1 MFKKKNVLVIGDI
14 MLDKYSH
21 GVVNRISPE
30 APVPIVDIKKT
41 VFKPGGASNVA
52 QNLSALG
59 MNVSLLGITGDDP
72 ELKELIKVM
81 RHTNIKFDPVKDLSI
96 RTTLK
101 SRIIGNDQ
109 HLMRLD
115 HEDKNK
121 SNMHDSLFKKINK
134 YVKSSDLIVISDYDK
149 GVIKPLANKIIELAN
164 EYNIKVIIDPKG
176 TDYSIYNGAYLV
188 KPNELEFE
196 TIVGKPKNK
205 SDMIKKGKELKNS
218 LNLDALLL
226 TLGKNGMVLFDKKS
240 VITFATS
247 QKEVYDVT
255 GAGDTVISVLAAS
268 LSSNKTLKKSCELA
282 NIAAGLSIQHLGTV
296 SVSKSDLSNAIR
308 KL

>member
-1 MFKKKNVLVIGDI
+1 MFKKKNILVVGDI

-21 GVVNRISPE
+21 GNVSRISPE

-41 VFKPGGASNVA
+41 IYKPGGASNVA

-59 MNVSLLGITGDDP
+59 MNVTLLGITGDDP
-72 ELKELIKVM
+72 ELKELIKVI
-81 RHTNIKFDPVKDLSI
+81 RHTNIRFDPVKDISI

-121 SNMHDSLFKKINK
+121 SSMHNSLLNK
-134 YVKSSDLIVISDYDK
+134 LIKYIDNTDLIVLSDYDK
-149 GVIKPLANKIIELAN
+149 GAIKPIAKKIINLAN
-164 EYNIKVIIDPKG
+164 ENNIKVIIDPKG
-176 TDYSIYNGAYLV
+176 LDYSIYKGAFLV

-196 TIVGKPKNK
+196 TIVGKPKNNK
-205 SDMIKKGKELKNS
+205 DMIQKGRELKDS
-218 LNLDALLL
+218 LNLNALLL
-226 TLGKNGMVLFDKKS
+226 TLGKNGMMLFDKKT
-240 VITFATS
+240 VITFPTS

-296 SVSKSDLSNAIR
+296 SVSKSDLNNAIK

>member
-1 MFKKKNVLVIGDI
+1 MFKKKNILVVGDI

-21 GVVNRISPE
+21 GSVSRMSPE
-30 APVPIVDIKKT
+30 APVPVVDINKIIY
-41 VFKPGGASNVA
+41 KPGGASNVA
-52 QNLSALG
+52 KNLSALG
-59 MNVSLLGITGDDP
+59 MNVTLLGITGDDP
-72 ELKELIKVM
+72 ELKELIKVL
-81 RHTNIKFDPVKDLSI
+81 RHTDIKFDPVKDITI

-121 SNMHDSLFKKINK
+121 SKMHNDLLKKITK
-134 YVKSSDLIVISDYDK
+134 HIKHTDLIILSDYDK
-149 GVIKPLANKIIELAN
+149 GVIKPIATEIIDIANSNKI
-164 EYNIKVIIDPKG
+164 KVLVDPKG
-176 TDYSIYNGAYLV
+176 SDFSVYKNSFLV
-188 KPNELEFE
+188 KPNELEFSL
-196 TIVGKPKNK
+196 IVGESKNRNQ
-205 SDMIKKGKELKNS
+205 MIAKGKKLKQE
-218 LNLDALLL
+218 LNLKALLL
-226 TLGKNGMVLFDKKS
+226 TLGKNGMLLFENNS
-240 VITFATS
+240 VISFPTS

-296 SVSKSDLSNAIR
+296 SISTSNINNAI
-308 KL
+308 KKS

>member
-1 MFKKKNVLVIGDI
+1 MFKKKNILVVGDI

-21 GVVNRISPE
+21 GIVNRISPE

-72 ELKELIKVM
+72 ELKELIKVL
-81 RHTNIKFDPVKDLSI
+81 RHTSTLKFDPVKDLSI

-121 SNMHDSLFKKINK
+121 SNMHDSLYKK
-134 YVKSSDLIVISDYDK
+134 D
-149 GVIKPLANKIIELAN
+149 
-164 EYNIKVIIDPKG
+164 
-176 TDYSIYNGAYLV
+176 
-188 KPNELEFE
+188 
-196 TIVGKPKNK
+196 
-205 SDMIKKGKELKNS
+205 
-218 LNLDALLL
+218 
-226 TLGKNGMVLFDKKS
+226 
-240 VITFATS
+240 
-247 QKEVYDVT
+247 
-255 GAGDTVISVLAAS
+255 
-268 LSSNKTLKKSCELA
+268 C
-282 NIAAGLSIQHLGTV
+282 
-296 SVSKSDLSNAIR
+296 
-308 KL
+308 

>member
-1 MFKKKNVLVIGDI
+1 MFKKKNILVVGDI

-21 GVVNRISPE
+21 GIVNRISPE

-41 VFKPGGASNVA
+41 IFKPGGASNVA

-59 MNVSLLGITGDDP
+59 MDVSLLGITGDDP
-72 ELKELIKVM
+72 ELKELIKVL
-81 RHTNIKFDPVKDLSI
+81 RHTSIKFDPVKDLSI

-121 SNMHDSLFKKINK
+121 SNMHDSLYKKVVK
-134 YVKSSDLIVISDYDK
+134 YAQDSDLIVISDYDK
-149 GVIKPLANKIIELAN
+149 GAIKPIASRIINYAN
-164 EYNIKVIIDPKG
+164 EKKIRVIIDPKG
-176 TDYSIYNGAYLV
+176 SDYSMYAGAYLV

-196 TIVGKPKNK
+196 IIAGKPKNK
-205 SDMIKKGKELKNS
+205 QDMVKRGKKLKES

-226 TLGKNGMVLFDKKS
+226 TLGKNGMMLFHKKS
-240 VITFATS
+240 VISFATS

-282 NIAAGLSIQHLGTV
+282 NVAAGLSIQHLGTV
-296 SVSKSDLSNAIR
+296 SVSKSDLNNAIK

>member
-1 MFKKKNVLVIGDI
+1 MFKKKNILVVGDI

-21 GVVNRISPE
+21 GNVSRISPE

-41 VFKPGGASNVA
+41 IYKPGGASNVA

-59 MNVSLLGITGDDP
+59 MNVTLLGITGDDP
-72 ELKELIKVM
+72 ELKELIKVI
-81 RHTNIKFDPVKDLSI
+81 RHTNIRFDPVKDISI

-121 SNMHDSLFKKINK
+121 SSMHNSLLNKLNK
-134 YVKSSDLIVISDYDK
+134 YIDNTDLIILSDYDK
-149 GVIKPLANKIIELAN
+149 GTIKPIAKKIINLAN
-164 EYNIKVIIDPKG
+164 ENNIKVIIDPKG
-176 TDYSIYNGAYLV
+176 IDYSIYKGAFLV

-196 TIVGKPKNK
+196 TIVGKPKNNK
-205 SDMIKKGKELKNS
+205 DMIQKGKELKDS
-218 LNLDALLL
+218 LNLNALLL
-226 TLGKNGMVLFDKKS
+226 TLGKNGMILFDKKT
-240 VITFATS
+240 VITFPTS

-296 SVSKSDLSNAIR
+296 SVSKSDLNNAIK

>member
-1 MFKKKNVLVIGDI
+1 MFKKKNILVIGDI

-21 GVVNRISPE
+21 GSVSRMSPE
-30 APVPIVDIKKT
+30 APVPIVDIKKI
-41 VFKPGGASNVA
+41 VYKPGGASNVA
-52 QNLSALG
+52 KNLSALG
-59 MNVSLLGITGDDP
+59 MSVTLMGITGDDY

-81 RHTNIKFDPVKDLSI
+81 RHTDIKFDPVKDITI

-121 SNMHDSLFKKINK
+121 SKLHDILFKKVIK
-134 YVKSSDLIVISDYDK
+134 CGKSTDLIVLSDYDK
-149 GVIKPLANKIIELAN
+149 GVVKPLAKRIISFAAEN
-164 EYNIKVIIDPKG
+164 NIKVIIDPKG
-176 TDYSIYNGAYLV
+176 DDYSIYEGAFLI
-188 KPNELEFE
+188 KPNENEFSV
-196 TIVGKPKNK
+196 IAGNSKNK
-205 SDMIKKGKELKNS
+205 RDMINKGKKLKES
-218 LNLDALLL
+218 LKIQSLLI
-226 TLGKNGMVLFDKKS
+226 TLGKNGMILFEKDS
-240 VITFATS
+240 CISFPTS

-268 LSSNKTLKKSCELA
+268 LASNKTLKKSCELA

-296 SVSKSDLSNAIR
+296 SISKSDIQNAN
-308 KL
+308 KK

>member
-1 MFKKKNVLVIGDI
+1 MFKKKNILVIGDI

-134 YVKSSDLIVISDYDK
+134 YVKSSDLVVISDYDK
-149 GVIKPLANKIIELAN
+149 GVIKPLANKIIDLAN
-164 EYNIKVIIDPKG
+164 EYDIKVIIDPKG
-176 TDYSIYNGAYLV
+176 TDYTIYNGAYLV

-205 SDMIKKGKELKNS
+205 TDMIRKGKELKDS

-296 SVSKSDLSNAIR
+296 SVSKSDLNNAIR

>member
-1 MFKKKNVLVIGDI
+1 MFKKKNILVIGDI

-21 GVVNRISPE
+21 GSVGRISPE

-41 VFKPGGASNVA
+41 IYKPGGASNVA

-59 MNVSLLGITGDDP
+59 MDVSLLGITGDDP
-72 ELKELIKVM
+72 ELRELIKVM
-81 RHTNIKFDPVKDLSI
+81 RHTNIKFDPVKDLTI

-101 SRIIGNDQ
+101 CRIIGNDQ

-121 SNMHDSLFKKINK
+121 SNMHDSLLKKIIK
-134 YVKSSDLIVISDYDK
+134 HSKHTDLIVMSDYDK
-149 GVIKPLANKIIELAN
+149 GVIKPIANEVIDHAKKNNKKIIIN
-164 EYNIKVIIDPKG
+164 PKG
-176 TDYSIYNGAYLV
+176 VDYSMYMGAYLV
-188 KPNELEFE
+188 KPNEHEFA

-205 SDMIKKGKELKNS
+205 KDMINKGKELKKS
-218 LNLDALLL
+218 LDLTALLL
-226 TLGKNGMVLFDKKS
+226 TLGKSGMILFDKNS
-240 VITFATS
+240 VITFPTS

-268 LSSNKTLKKSCELA
+268 LSSDKTLKKSCELA
-282 NIAAGLSIQHLGTV
+282 NIAAGVSIQHLGTV
-296 SVSKSDLSNAIR
+296 SVSKSDIQNALR
-308 KL
+308 K

>member
-134 YVKSSDLIVISDYDK
+134 YIKSSDLIVISDYDK

-164 EYNIKVIIDPKG
+164 EHNIKVIIDPKG

-296 SVSKSDLSNAIR
+296 SVSKSDLSNAVR

>member
-1 MFKKKNVLVIGDI
+1 MFKKKNILVIGDI

-134 YVKSSDLIVISDYDK
+134 YVKSSDLVVISDYDK
-149 GVIKPLANKIIELAN
+149 GVIKPLANKIIDLAN
-164 EYNIKVIIDPKG
+164 EYDIKVIIDPKG
-176 TDYSIYNGAYLV
+176 TDYAIYKGAYLV

-205 SDMIKKGKELKNS
+205 NDMIKKGKELKDS

-268 LSSNKTLKKSCELA
+268 ISSNKTLKKSCELA

-296 SVSKSDLSNAIR
+296 SVSKSDLNNAIR

>member
-1 MFKKKNVLVIGDI
+1 
-14 MLDKYSH
+14 
-21 GVVNRISPE
+21 
-30 APVPIVDIKKT
+30 
-41 VFKPGGASNVA
+41 
-52 QNLSALG
+52 

-134 YVKSSDLIVISDYDK
+134 YIKSSDLIVISDYDK
-149 GVIKPLANKIIELAN
+149 GVIKPLANKIIDLAN
-164 EYNIKVIIDPKG
+164 QYNIKVIIDPKG
-176 TDYSIYNGAYLV
+176 TDYSIYKGAYLV

-205 SDMIKKGKELKNS
+205 NDMIKKGKELKGL

-247 QKEVYDVT
+247 QKEEVYDVT

-296 SVSKSDLSNAIR
+296 SVSKSDLNNAIR

>member
-1 MFKKKNVLVIGDI
+1 MFKKKNILVVGDI

-21 GVVNRISPE
+21 GNVSRISPE

-41 VFKPGGASNVA
+41 IYKPGGASNVA

-59 MNVSLLGITGDDP
+59 MNVTLLGITGDDP
-72 ELKELIKVM
+72 ELKELIKVI
-81 RHTNIKFDPVKDLSI
+81 RHTNIRFDPVKDISI

-121 SNMHDSLFKKINK
+121 SSMHNSYLNKLNK
-134 YVKSSDLIVISDYDK
+134 YIDNTDLIILSDYDK
-149 GVIKPLANKIIELAN
+149 GTIKPIAKKIINLAN
-164 EYNIKVIIDPKG
+164 ENNIKVIIDPKG
-176 TDYSIYNGAYLV
+176 IDYSIYKGAFLV

-196 TIVGKPKNK
+196 TIVGKPKNNK
-205 SDMIKKGKELKNS
+205 DMIQKGKELKDS
-218 LNLDALLL
+218 LNLNALLL
-226 TLGKNGMVLFDKKS
+226 TLGKNGMMLFDKKT
-240 VITFATS
+240 VITFPTS

-296 SVSKSDLSNAIR
+296 SVSKSDLNNAI
-308 KL
+308 KEL